1 MKEENESVETVIKR
15 KKIKVGDGL
24 AAEKKVEDSQPK
36 L

>member
-15 KKIKVGDGL
+15 KKIGVGESL

-36 L
+36 I